1 MKIIG
6 IIIMIGFLILGILS
20 YTTDENFKELSNA
33 IITIVGLLQAYDVFF
48 SKENK
53 ETEEKLSMILRI
65 LEDKKKE

>member
-6 IIIMIGFLILGILS
+6 TFIMIGFIILGILS

-65 LEDKKKE
+65 LEDKKEE